1 MHQKYRECPSY
12 RVRRGALVHGAELPG
27 GVNQRTRPARSDFHT
42 GERREGRDNDDRD
55 VRHPRV
61 QKRIKDLLNN

>member
-27 GVNQRTRPARSDFHT
+27 GVNQRTHGSETP
-42 GERREGRDNDDRD
+42 RD
-55 VRHPRV
+55 VRRPRV
-61 QKRIKDLLNN
+61 QKRIKKIY